1 VTLKLVIGNKNYS
14 SWSLRAW
21 LFLKESGI
29 DFEEIRIPLFT
40 DQWREQIGLY
50 SPARRVPVLVDGDL
64 AVWDTQAIYSYV
76 RELYPTAIGWPKD
89 REARAVARSIAA
101 EMHAGFMGV
110 RNDLPQNIRARRTLP
125 LESLPSATLQEI
137 ERILFIWG
145 DCKKRYGGGGPW
157 LFGEFTIADVVYA
170 PVALRFL
177 TYDIPITPAAK
188 FFMDEVGA
196 RRKNLLKKIKI
207 CKHYSRLSEREM
219 PGRQIRSIIARR
231 YDIKWN
237 RMGAACEPCKK
248 WIALKK

>member
-1 VTLKLVIGNKNYS
+1 MTLTLVIGNKNYS

-40 DQWREQIGLY
+40 DQWREEIGKY

-76 RELYPTAIGWPKD
+76 RELYPTAIGWPQAQ
-89 REARAVARSIAA
+89 EARALARSVAA
-101 EMHAGFMGV
+101 EMHAGFTGV

-125 LESLPSATLQEI
+125 LELLPAATLREV
-137 ERILFIWG
+137 ERVQFIWS
-145 DCKKRYGGGGPW
+145 DCKKRYGDSGPW

-177 TYDIPITPAAK
+177 TYDIPVIPAAK
-188 FFMDEVGA
+188 FFMDEIESLPA
-196 RRKNLLKKIKI
+196 IQQWATD
-207 CKHYSRLSEREM
+207 S
-219 PGRQIRSIIARR
+219 
-231 YDIKWN
+231 
-237 RMGAACEPCKK
+237 AAEPETLDF
-248 WIALKK
+248 IDDLYV

>member
-1 VTLKLVIGNKNYS
+1 MTLKLVIGNKNYS

-40 DQWREQIGLY
+40 DRWREQIGLY

-64 AVWDTQAIYSYV
+64 SVWDTQSIYSYL

-89 REARAVARSIAA
+89 REARALARSIAA

-137 ERILFIWG
+137 ERIQFIWG
-145 DCKKRYGGGGPW
+145 DCKKRYGDGGPW

-188 FFMDEVGA
+188 FFMDEVESLPSIQQWA
-196 RRKNLLKKIKI
+196 TESVAETETLDFIDD
-207 CKHYSRLSEREM
+207 LST
-219 PGRQIRSIIARR
+219 
-231 YDIKWN
+231 
-237 RMGAACEPCKK
+237 
-248 WIALKK
+248 